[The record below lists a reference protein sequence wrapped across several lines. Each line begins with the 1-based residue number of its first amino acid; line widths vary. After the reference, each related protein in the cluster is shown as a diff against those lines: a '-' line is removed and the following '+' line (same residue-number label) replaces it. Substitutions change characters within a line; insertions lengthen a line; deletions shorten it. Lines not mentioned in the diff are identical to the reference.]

1 MIIQHRVNSIND
13 LKVVPNEHGVEIDL
27 RESNGEIILSH
38 DPFTEGDRFSDW
50 LQHFRHRLIIL
61 NVKEDGLED
70 RIIDQLNHL
79 GISQYFFL
87 DQPFPTLRKS
97 LKNGLF
103 AAVRYSEYEPL
114 PVGLPWKFNWVWI
127 DSFSGSWDHLSSIRC
142 NLDGMDPSLC
152 LVSPELQG
160 RIDSEEILY
169 IKKLLNDNSLKL
181 DAVCTKFPELWDKA

>member
-13 LKVVPNEHGVEIDL
+13 LKVIPNEHGVEIDL

-38 DPFTEGDRFSDW
+38 DPYAQGDRFSDW

-70 RIIDQLNHL
+70 RIIDQLNQI
-79 GISQYFFL
+79 GISEYFFL
-87 DQPFPTLRKS
+87 DQPFPTLCKS

-103 AAVRYSEYEPL
+103 AAVRYSEYERL

-127 DSFSGSWDHLSSIRC
+127 DSLSGSWDHLSSIRR

-160 RIDSEEILY
+160 RIDSEEITY
-169 IKKLLNDNSLKL
+169 IKRLLDDNSLKL
-181 DAVCTKFPELWDKA
+181 DAVCTKFPELWDQA